1 MSGKDFFILLSS
13 LLMAAA
19 LIIFLFAMLMA
30 AIAYFGTTMGC
41 YALLVL
47 VLAAVLA
54 KGHLRVGDYTL

>member
-1 MSGKDFFILLSS
+1 
-13 LLMAAA
+13 MAAA

-54 KGHLRVGDYTL
+54 KGHLRIGDYTL